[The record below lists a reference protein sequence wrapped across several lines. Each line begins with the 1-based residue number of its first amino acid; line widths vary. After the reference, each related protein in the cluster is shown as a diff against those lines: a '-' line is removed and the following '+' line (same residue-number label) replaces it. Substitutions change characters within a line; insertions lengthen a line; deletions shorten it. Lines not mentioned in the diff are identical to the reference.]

1 LTLMKNN
8 ISNESDRKKEEK
20 ERKQRT
26 TKRGIEI
33 CEWWVVGSN
42 QCYRAGSGTNVADLV
57 TDNKLA
63 GT

>member
-1 LTLMKNN
+1 MRVT
-8 ISNESDRKKEEK
+8 EKKEEK